1 VCTLVSESTNAV
13 SGMYDVDDFAR
24 NIVSAVEKAQKI
36 NATYSHCSVEHKPI
50 VLENYV
56 GIGSL
61 IHNRNALGFF
71 KVRGKFS
78 F

>member
-1 VCTLVSESTNAV
+1 
-13 SGMYDVDDFAR
+13 MYNIDDFAR
-24 NIVSAVEKAQKI
+24 NIVLAVEKAQTRNK
-36 NATYSHCSVEHKPI
+36 ATPFCNIEHKPI
-50 VLENYV
+50 VLENYI

-61 IHNRNALGFF
+61 IHNRNSLGFF

>member
-1 VCTLVSESTNAV
+1 
-13 SGMYDVDDFAR
+13 MYDIDHFAR
-24 NIVSAVEKAQKI
+24 NLVSAVEKAQTA
-36 NATYSHCSVEHKPI
+36 NRTALHCNIQHKPI
-50 VLENYV
+50 VLDNYV

>member
-1 VCTLVSESTNAV
+1 MCFVSDSSNAV
-13 SGMYDVDDFAR
+13 SDMYDIDDFAR
-24 NIVSAVEKAQKI
+24 NIVSAVEKAQTI
-36 NATYSHCSVEHKPI
+36 NTMASHCNTEHKPI
-50 VLENYV
+50 VLQNYV

-61 IHNRNALGFF
+61 IHNRNSLGFF